1 MSKIAINGFGRIG
14 RLTFRNLIESDNVE
28 IVAINDLT
36 ATDMLAHLLKY
47 DSAHGRFN
55 GTVSHTESSLIVN
68 GKEITVYAQRDPETL
83 PWGELG
89 VDVVIESTGFFRDA
103 EGMGKHIK
111 AGAKKAALSAPASG
125 DIKTI
130 VLGVNDDELTAED
143 TMVSNASCTTNCL
156 SPMAKVLDEKFGIE
170 SGFMCTIHA
179 YTSDQ
184 RIQDAPHSDKRRARA
199 AAVNMI
205 PTSTGA
211 AKAVALVLPQLKG
224 KLDGYAMRV
233 PTITGS
239 ATDLTVQLKTEAT
252 AEEINAAMKE
262 AAEGPL
268 KNILCYT
275 EDPIVSSD
283 IVGDKHSCIF
293 DAGVTS
299 AKGKLVKVLGWYD
312 NEAGYSARLANLVER
327 LA

>member
-1 MSKIAINGFGRIG
+1 
-14 RLTFRNLIESDNVE
+14 
-28 IVAINDLT
+28 
-36 ATDMLAHLLKY
+36 
-47 DSAHGRFN
+47 
-55 GTVSHTESSLIVN
+55 
-68 GKEITVYAQRDPETL
+68 
-83 PWGELG
+83 
-89 VDVVIESTGFFRDA
+89 
-103 EGMGKHIK
+103 
-111 AGAKKAALSAPASG
+111 
-125 DIKTI
+125 
-130 VLGVNDDELTAED
+130 
-143 TMVSNASCTTNCL
+143 
-156 SPMAKVLDEKFGIE
+156 
-170 SGFMCTIHA
+170 
-179 YTSDQ
+179 
-184 RIQDAPHSDKRRARA
+184 
-199 AAVNMI
+199 
-205 PTSTGA
+205 
-211 AKAVALVLPQLKG
+211 
-224 KLDGYAMRV
+224 MRV